1 VVVVAL
7 GITREGDKVVLDFE
21 PGASESAPVVKALV
35 ARLQARG
42 FGPIPGH
49 RLLVVLDGS
58 KPLEKAVLAS
68 WPESL
73 IQRCV
78 VHKERNLFGYLRKAD
93 HPESRRLWRRLRLA
107 EGAQAG
113 REALADLRAFVA
125 TRNAAALASL
135 DEAAESLITLHLL
148 NVPATLHLSL
158 LSTNAIENVMR
169 NDRGQTAKVTR
180 WRAETDQIS
189 RWSATALLHVET
201 GFHRIKGH
209 ADLPKLVNALLLHP
223 IGSGVGG
230 AAPLQT
236 SPRTIALV
244 QTTTP

>member
-1 VVVVAL
+1 M
-7 GITREGDKVVLDFE
+7 
-21 PGASESAPVVKALV
+21 
-35 ARLQARG
+35 
-42 FGPIPGH
+42 
-49 RLLVVLDGS
+49 
-58 KPLEKAVLAS
+58 
-68 WPESL
+68 
-73 IQRCV
+73 
-78 VHKERNLFGYLRKAD
+78 HKESNLFGYLSKAD
-93 HPESRRLWRRLRLA
+93 HPESQRLWRRLRLA

-113 REALADLRAFVA
+113 REALADLRAFVT

-169 NDRGQTAKVTR
+169 NYRGQTAKVTR

-209 ADLPKLVNALLLHP
+209 ADLPKLVHALLLTP
-223 IGSGVGG
+223 ISSGVGG
-230 AAPLQT
+230 ASPLQT
-236 SPRTIALV
+236 SPSNIALV
-244 QTTTP
+244 QSSKP